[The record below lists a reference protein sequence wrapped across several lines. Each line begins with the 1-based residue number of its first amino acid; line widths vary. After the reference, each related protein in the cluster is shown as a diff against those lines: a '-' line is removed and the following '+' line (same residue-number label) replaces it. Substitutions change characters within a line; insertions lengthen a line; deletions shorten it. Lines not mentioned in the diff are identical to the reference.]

1 MSGRRSLT
9 RRSRREAV
17 PMLALAAGL
26 FACTASISMAQSV
39 APRASAPMPSMTEG
53 MLSSM
58 NDDQIFAHV
67 LFDQLEG
74 RSNGPD
80 NELRWDAEGWAGT
93 DRNRVWFKSEGF
105 FNQHGKVEDGDQE
118 MLYDRPVTTYFD
130 LQGGVRCD
138 LDSGPQRWWGAFGV
152 EGLAPQFFNLQATA
166 YARDAG
172 HFAGRVVGSYDLL
185 LTQQLI
191 AQPEIELNFYSKKDP
206 SRAIGTGLSEIDTG
220 LRVRYELS
228 RKFAPYVGVAY
239 NGKFGETAG
248 FVRDEGAIVNDLRVA
263 FGFRVWY

>member
-1 MSGRRSLT
+1 MSLRRSLA
-9 RRSRREAV
+9 RRS
-17 PMLALAAGL
+17 PWALAPAIGL
-26 FACTASISMAQSV
+26 AMGLAVCSASMSAAQPIAPGTPAMPDSMQ
-39 APRASAPMPSMTEG
+39 
-53 MLSSM
+53 SSM
-58 NDDQIFAHV
+58 NDDPIFAHL

-93 DRNRVWFKSEGF
+93 DHNRLWLKSEGF
-105 FNQHGKVEDGDQE
+105 FNEHGKVEDGDHE
-118 MLYDRPVTTYFD
+118 VLYDRPVTTYFD
-130 LQGGVRCD
+130 LQGGLRYD
-138 LDSGPQRWWGAFGV
+138 LDSGPQRWWAAFGI

-172 HFAGRVVGSYDLL
+172 HFAGRVVASYDLL
-185 LTQQLI
+185 LTQRLI

-206 SRAIGTGLSEIDTG
+206 ARAIGTGLSEIDTG
-220 LRVRYELS
+220 LRIRYELS

-248 FVRDEGAIVNDLRVA
+248 FVRDEGEIVNDLRVV